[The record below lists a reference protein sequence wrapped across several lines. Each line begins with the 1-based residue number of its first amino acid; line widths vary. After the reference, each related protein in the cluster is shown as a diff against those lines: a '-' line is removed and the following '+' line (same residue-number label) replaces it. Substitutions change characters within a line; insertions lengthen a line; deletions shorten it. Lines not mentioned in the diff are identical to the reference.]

1 MKCLIET
8 MKSELNMQ
16 KLLQKL
22 LYTIKLKKI
31 EKSNINKYMDTY
43 NTFKNEK
50 SVSWNMGKL
59 SWNMDFSVKN

>member
-1 MKCLIET
+1 M
-8 MKSELNMQ
+8 LNWNNE
-16 KLLQKL
+16 KWTK
-22 LYTIKLKKI
+22 YAKITTKTIIYNQTEKI
-31 EKSNINKYMDTY
+31 EKSNINKYMETY